1 MTYRVGDKTF
11 TKSKE
16 AMQYARA
23 LSITARRA
31 VEIKR
36 SPIPYKTKQYVITI

>member
-1 MTYRVGDKTF
+1 MTYRVGGKTF

-23 LSITARRA
+23 LSITERRA

-36 SPIPYKTKQYVITI
+36 SPIPYKNKQYVITV

>member
-1 MTYRVGDKTF
+1 MTYKVEGKTF

-16 AMQYARA
+16 AMQYAKA
-23 LSITARRA
+23 MSIAEHKA

-36 SPIPYKTKQYVITI
+36 SPVPYKSKQYILSY